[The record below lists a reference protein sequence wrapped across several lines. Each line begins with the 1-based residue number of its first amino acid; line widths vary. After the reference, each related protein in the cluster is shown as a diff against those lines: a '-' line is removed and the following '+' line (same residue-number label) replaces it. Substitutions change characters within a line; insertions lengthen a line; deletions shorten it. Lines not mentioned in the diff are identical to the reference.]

1 MNGNSFF
8 PSDGAESFVG
18 SSFNADRRWI
28 ELQGISQV
36 LLHLLEMGFEFRTL
50 GNNDAI
56 EITNGPA
63 FFVDEAVHL
72 FEEGEAVG
80 AAPLLICGG
89 EVMADIAEAERAE
102 HGIHDGMSEDIG
114 ITVAVE
120 AAIARQDNPT

>member
-18 SSFNADRRWI
+18 GSFNTDRRWI
-28 ELQGISQV
+28 ELQGLSQV
-36 LLHLLEMGFEFRTL
+36 LLHLLKMGFEFRTL
-50 GNNDAI
+50 GDNDAI
-56 EITNGPA
+56 EIANGPA
-63 FFVDEAVHL
+63 FLLDEAVDL

-80 AAPLLICGG
+80 AAPLLIRGG
-89 EVMADIAEAERAE
+89 EVMANVAEAERAE

-120 AAIARQDNPT
+120 AAIVR